1 MITRRSFFGFLAA
14 PAIIKVA
21 DLMPISVPKLV
32 APTPINM
39 LIPPPYDYGLSQAEA
54 VRLWSRK
61 LMRESLRKTYIEHFR
76 DRQFY
81 EGTQWT

>member
-32 APTPINM
+32 APTPVNM
-39 LIPPPYDYGLSQAEA
+39 LIPDQFAYGLSQEEA
-54 VRLWSRK
+54 IKLWARK
-61 LMRESLRKTYIEHFR
+61 LARETLRKTYIGHFR